1 MYMAVALQCPTVCLF
16 GPAHPETLWPGL
28 GFTWARWS
36 FWSEL
41 VRKLVARRAARCN
54 KEETD
59 HGKKSPFIGGQIEF
73 RLWGPTSWTD
83 SGSES
88 PFNPPQAIDFA
99 MGSKPASGA
108 WIARGFI
115 VAVAGVMAWFTWGHW
130 GDFQF
135 DCGRE
140 IYVPAA
146 ILQGK
151 LLYRDIWY
159 QYGMLAPYVQALLYG
174 VFGISLTV
182 LYVFGLTLTIS
193 SALFIFEIAGSLT

>member
-1 MYMAVALQCPTVCLF
+1 M
-16 GPAHPETLWPGL
+16 
-28 GFTWARWS
+28 
-36 FWSEL
+36 SECIACSTPM
-41 VRKLVARRAARCN
+41 VARLR
-54 KEETD
+54 
-59 HGKKSPFIGGQIEF
+59 GKASNHLSEVKLSSDCGVQQAGS
-73 RLWGPTSWTD
+73 TA
-83 SGSES
+83 GSES

-99 MGSKPASGA
+99 MGSKPASRA

-159 QYGMLAPYVQALLYG
+159 MYGMLAPYVQALLYR
-174 VFGISLTV
+174 VFGISLTAYSSV
-182 LYVFGLTLTIS
+182 RLWPGLDHRFGAIHIRNRP
-193 SALFIFEIAGSLT
+193 AV